1 MAQPSNG
8 QTGNLQTGTANPTP
22 RKPETRRKFLWCL
35 IIISFI
41 CSLGVGG
48 SVVFL
53 EKQNVFPK
61 TDGHGRM
68 EFLVVSDI
76 PLISKTSMLTVYFR
90 LHGLLHLIYFLLG
103 LSFHPLHS
111 I

>member
-22 RKPETRRKFLWCL
+22 HKSETRRKFVWCL

-53 EKQNVFPK
+53 EKQNIFPN

-68 EFLVVSDI
+68 EYLVVSDI
-76 PLISKTSMLTVYFR
+76 PLISKISMLIAYSR
-90 LHGLLHLIYFLLG
+90 LHGLLYLIYFLLG
-103 LSFHPLHS
+103 LSFHTLHTM
-111 I
+111 